1 MLRLTG
7 GAQNMIAITAVSPG
21 IRGRRPAGKQKG
33 ATMTYSRTF
42 SRTRSMLVLAA
53 LTAAAAF
60 PALRPAEAIPNYD
73 GIWSVVIITNQGI
86 CDPSY
91 RYPVRI
97 SNGHL
102 GQCRQRDRHHHRQG
116 RKEWSRDRERG
127 RRRQDCDRD
136 RSSRRGQRRRLLERR
151 QRRLLG
157 RLAGRA
163 PQLNVFSRLRGLQ
176 RSDDPASGSPGSQFR
191 HRKWSR
197 SGSCSSGCGDP
208 RQT

>member
-1 MLRLTG
+1 
-7 GAQNMIAITAVSPG
+7 
-21 IRGRRPAGKQKG
+21 
-33 ATMTYSRTF
+33 MTYSRTF

-97 SNGHL
+97 SKGSL
-102 GQCRQRDRHHHRQG
+102 AQRWQRDRHHQRQS

-127 RRRQDCDRD
+127 RRRQDCDWD

-163 PQLNVFSRLRGLQ
+163 PQLKFLRGL
-176 RSDDPASGSPGSQFR
+176 RSLRQF
-191 HRKWSR
+191 
-197 SGSCSSGCGDP
+197 
-208 RQT
+208 